1 VLRELTHEGST
12 IKLLSGRYGP
22 YVTDGSVN
30 ASLPKTS
37 NPDALTYEQAL
48 ELLAARR
55 DMAPAPKRG
64 AFGKRAVK
72 TTAARKRKTA

>member
-1 VLRELTHEGST
+1 
-12 IKLLSGRYGP
+12 
-22 YVTDGSVN
+22 VN

-55 DMAPAPKRG
+55 DMAPVAKRG
-64 AFGKRAVK
+64 SFGRRGAVK
-72 TTAARKRKTA
+72 TTAAKKRKTA